1 MSSSACT
8 QPRIGIGCRLTTKS
22 QFWVSVYQGASDK
35 LPHYIHESSRIAIGK
50 VAHYIAGMS
59 TSFDDLESQL
69 KTLQQ
74 KSDQAI
80 AAVTSL
86 DQLEQLRIEYLGKKG
101 SLSQILGGMG
111 KLDTADRPRIGSLAN
126 EVKEALQSALDQ
138 KRAALQVA
146 QIEAQLAAETL
157 DVTMPG
163 MYHPQGRTH
172 PLTSTANRMVDIF
185 VGLGYTVASGPEMET
200 DYYNFEALNFLPD
213 HPARDMQDTLYLPD
227 GNLLRTHTSS
237 VQIRYMEA
245 NDPPVRIV
253 MPGRCYRRDTVDA
266 THSAVFHQL
275 EILAVDEGL
284 TFTDLKGTIK
294 VFLEAMFGDI
304 PIRFRPSFF
313 PFTEPSAEVDVQ
325 WRGRWLEVMGCGM
338 VDPNVFK
345 SVGYDP
351 EVYTGFAAG
360 LGIERLAMVLH
371 QLDDI
376 RRLYAS
382 DLRFLRQ
389 F

>member
-1 MSSSACT
+1 MSSAN
-8 QPRIGIGCRLTTKS
+8 L
-22 QFWVSVYQGASDK
+22 
-35 LPHYIHESSRIAIGK
+35 
-50 VAHYIAGMS
+50 GMS
-59 TSFDDLESQL
+59 TLDTQL
-69 KTLQQ
+69 TALRQEAQ
-74 KSDQAI
+74 QAI
-80 AAVTSL
+80 AATTSL
-86 DQLEQLRIEYLGKKG
+86 DALEQLRIKYLGKKG

-111 KLDTADRPRIGSLAN
+111 KMDASERPRIGALAN
-126 EVKEALQSALDQ
+126 EVKELLQAELEQ
-138 KRAALQVA
+138 KRAALQMA
-146 QIEAQLAAETL
+146 QIEAQLEAEAL

-163 MYHPQGRTH
+163 VYLPQGRTH
-172 PLTSTANRMVDIF
+172 PLTSTINRMIDIF
-185 VGLGYTVASGPEMET
+185 IGLGYTVATGPEMET

-227 GNLLRTHTSS
+227 GNIMRTHTSS
-237 VQIRYMEA
+237 VQIRYMET
-245 NDPPVRIV
+245 NDPPVRII

-284 TFTDLKGTIK
+284 TFTDLRGTIK
-294 VFLEAMFGDI
+294 MFLEAMFGEI

-338 VDPNVFK
+338 VDPNVLK
-345 SVGYDP
+345 AVGYDP

-360 LGIERLAMVLH
+360 LGVERIAMVLH
-371 QLDDI
+371 QIDDI
-376 RRLYAS
+376 RRLYTS